1 MKPERIA
8 LHEMVYLSTNAMIST
23 VRLFDG
29 YETIVMFE
37 DGEPIEMYRT
47 ASLEEAKATHNKLV
61 HSWNDKLYEGSTE
74 KLLGAL
80 NYGQF
85 VKCIKAC

>member
-1 MKPERIA
+1 MKERIA
-8 LHEMVYLSTNAMIST
+8 LHEMVWLNTNAIIST
-23 VRLFDG
+23 VKLFG
-29 YETIVMFE
+29 RYETMVMFE
-37 DGEPIEMYRT
+37 DGDEIESYQSET
-47 ASLEEAKATHNKLV
+47 LEEAKKTHNRLV